1 MEESGRPDGRRDRK
15 KGEAAEMSD
24 LEEKNAR
31 TPVGLELHE
40 MDAIIDDNI
49 TITDPKLRDAVYA
62 VVIDTMYTVLDKN
75 GLLPEGADDM
85 ELLEEN
91 ARLRDLVS
99 RARYHLYLLADDDD
113 TEIMGLVEEMTAV
126 LGEDNGRPA

>member
-1 MEESGRPDGRRDRK
+1 
-15 KGEAAEMSD
+15 MSD
-24 LEEKNAR
+24 IKK

-113 TEIMGLVEEMTAV
+113 TEIMGLVEEMTAA
-126 LGEDNGRPA
+126 LGEDNGRPT